1 VKLLCTDTEDRG
13 GTNTEPINVHK
24 TYNPCTVIWQYG
36 GTNEASCKK
45 NAVNAG
51 LRRKKVLLRLS
62 YMIQKCMAEIPKV
75 LQ

>member
-36 GTNEASCKK
+36 GTNEDIQMKLPAKK

-51 LRRKKVLLRLS
+51 LRRKKVLLRLR
-62 YMIQKCMAEIPKV
+62 YMIQKCMA
-75 LQ
+75 

>member
-1 VKLLCTDTEDRG
+1 MFTKHTTPVQLSGNMGAQMKL
-13 GTNTEPINVHK
+13 P
-24 TYNPCTVIWQYG
+24 
-36 GTNEASCKK
+36 AKK